1 MKLIIVR
8 TALFFLLILALSG
21 FVHPFYFSLTQI
33 DHNPETQS
41 LEITLKLFTTDI
53 EQALEANGTGR
64 LNLGA
69 EKELGEADRY
79 IETYLRDH
87 LELKTDGQLLEY
99 EFLGKEVELDVVW
112 CYVEVLSVPELK
124 QLEIK
129 NTLLIEMFEEQQ
141 NVVQIKVGNQKKSAL
156 LRKGSTTETIIFD

>member
-1 MKLIIVR
+1 MKPIIVR
-8 TALFFLLILALSG
+8 TALFFLLILPLLG

-53 EQALEANGTGR
+53 EQALEASGTGR
-64 LNLGA
+64 LFLGE
-69 EKELGEADRY
+69 EKEVAEADRY
-79 IETYLRDH
+79 IETYVRDH
-87 LELKTDGQLLEY
+87 LELKVDGQLLEY
-99 EFLGKEVELDVVW
+99 KFLGKEVELDVVW

-129 NTLLIEMFEEQQ
+129 NTLLLEMFDEQQ

-156 LRKGSTTETIIFD
+156 LRKGSTTETIVFD